1 LAEGDSIFAELLFCI
16 VSSGALVFLV
26 CFFFGVV
33 LLFFQILD
41 AGVALLVWNYLAYF
55 LGVFLILIAVCLFY
69 VGGEI

>member
-1 LAEGDSIFAELLFCI
+1 MFDWQKVIQYLLNFCF
-16 VSSGALVFLV
+16 VLFQVV
-26 CFFFGVV
+26 HWFFFGVV

-55 LGVFLILIAVCLFY
+55 LGVFPILIGVCLFY